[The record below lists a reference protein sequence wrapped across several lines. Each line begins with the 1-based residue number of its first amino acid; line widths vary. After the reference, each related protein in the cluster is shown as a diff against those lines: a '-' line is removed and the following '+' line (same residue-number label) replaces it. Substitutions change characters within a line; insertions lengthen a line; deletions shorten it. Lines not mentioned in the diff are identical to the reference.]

1 MRNRAFARCSTNAE
15 SFAETKPVAVGAGKA
30 GKMEKSDTSFADMP
44 QEEAQKLSDF
54 PPNLN
59 QGSHPTT
66 THSVLDAQLEA
77 LALGHLDL
85 ESLIRNSKSTPDAN
99 GGTLEAYFSPFKKA
113 GPGSLLGTGTGSS
126 IASASDHEVSS
137 SDIESDSG
145 IENSHAEIH
154 SPEVG
159 VALSKPMKK
168 GVEPYLAVM
177 PHDDLAVVAAAG
189 DANQSDAG
197 SDDKTVSCDESCD
210 GTSCDI
216 RIDSFIEC
224 LDEKAGFSLR

>member
-1 MRNRAFARCSTNAE
+1 
-15 SFAETKPVAVGAGKA
+15 
-30 GKMEKSDTSFADMP
+30 MEKGDVSFTEE
-44 QEEAQKLSDF
+44 EEAQKLSAF
-54 PPNLN
+54 PPPPSPPHLHRAFPLN
-59 QGSHPTT
+59 PQATST

-85 ESLIRNSKSTPDAN
+85 ESLIRNTDAH
-99 GGTLEAYFSPFKKA
+99 GGTLEAYFSPFKRT

-154 SPEVG
+154 SPEMG

-168 GVEPYLAVM
+168 GVEPYLEVM
-177 PHDDLAVVAAAG
+177 PHDDLAVVAAG

-197 SDDKTVSCDESCD
+197 EKTSSSCDD
-210 GTSCDI
+210 VRSCDI

-224 LDEKAGFSLR
+224 LDEKAGF